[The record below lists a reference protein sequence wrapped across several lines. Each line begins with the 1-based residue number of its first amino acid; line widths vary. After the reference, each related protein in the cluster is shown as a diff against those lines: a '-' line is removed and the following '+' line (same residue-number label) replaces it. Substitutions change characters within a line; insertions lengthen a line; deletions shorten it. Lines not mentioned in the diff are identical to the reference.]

1 MPEPVEQPLR
11 IEQRPGERV
20 LALEGELDMAET
32 VALVDAAAPLA
43 AGSGDL
49 TLDLSGLTFIDSSG
63 LLALLRTAE
72 QMADGGSSCCAR
84 PNRCARSSTW
94 SSSRPCRRG
103 SPSPTETSAAVGV
116 CPAGYRRP
124 MAKLSA
130 RERAELPDRAFA
142 YIDSNG
148 VRRLPINDEAH
159 VRNALARFDR
169 VAWEDDDARD
179 RARQRLLNAAKRF
192 GIMPVGF
199 INRQLGSS
207 RRPSLPTGS
216 VTFLLTDIEGST
228 ALLRQLGDDYAGL
241 LRDVRACTKKAVAGA
256 GGHPVDS
263 HGDEFFAVFERPDAA
278 VQAAIDLFAELRG
291 WSWPGGVDVLVRA
304 GIHGGRPTLTDTGYV
319 GISVHTVARICSVAH
334 GGQIVVS
341 SHAVEGATPPG
352 VRYRSLGEHRL
363 AGLAKAE
370 ALYQVHADGLRTKF
384 PPLRISPV

>member
-1 MPEPVEQPLR
+1 M
-11 IEQRPGERV
+11 
-20 LALEGELDMAET
+20 
-32 VALVDAAAPLA
+32 
-43 AGSGDL
+43 
-49 TLDLSGLTFIDSSG
+49 
-63 LLALLRTAE
+63 
-72 QMADGGSSCCAR
+72 
-84 PNRCARSSTW
+84 
-94 SSSRPCRRG
+94 
-103 SPSPTETSAAVGV
+103 
-116 CPAGYRRP
+116 

-130 RERAELPDRAFA
+130 RERAGLPDRAFA
-142 YIDSNG
+142 YIDANG

-169 VAWEDDDARD
+169 VAWEDDAARD

-207 RRPSLPTGS
+207 GSRRPTLPTGT

-241 LRDVRACTKKAVAGA
+241 LRDVRACTKKAVAGT
-256 GGHPVDS
+256 GGQAVDS

-291 WSWPGGVDVLVRA
+291 WSWPGGVEVLVRA

-341 SHAVEGATPPG
+341 SHAVDGVAPPG
-352 VRYRSLGEHRL
+352 VRYRSLGDHRL

-370 ALYQVHADGLRTKF
+370 ALYQVQAEGLRGRF
-384 PPLRISPV
+384 PPLRV